1 MKRKISVIL
10 LIAVLVFV
18 AALAVAC
25 NDDKVVKEI
34 TVEGGMKSVYAVGE
48 AFAGGR
54 ITVTYEDG
62 TSESIDIT
70 AEMLSGF
77 DTSTP
82 GTKQVTVTY
91 EGVSVTVEIV
101 VETPASPAPEGSLEL
116 VEWQRI
122 YLIGEALAGNLTIRT
137 QSGELIPVT
146 AAMISGFDT
155 STAGEKTVRITY
167 NGLYIET
174 VISVVAIPEG
184 GDSEFA
190 ESEIDV
196 DALLAS
202 LHRVTDHIGV
212 SDADVQAMDET
223 VTENIVPFMEKAGV
237 TNAQIDDIVNLIF
250 ARENALADA
259 IKGAVKVESPE
270 ALFNA
275 VFTDNVVDSVLD
287 ILDYIGSATAPEG
300 LMNVTTYFLM
310 PLITPVADFGSDEL
324 IVTFFPGNLGD
335 VDYDW
340 YEYWSLN
347 YDEIMDV
354 ADNSAYK
361 DYFYEYYF
369 GEGSGY
375 NSIKEVFA
383 SASARLIAGNA
394 TELFEKIASYDRE
407 SIKDLAEFLKEA
419 MPVFIEGDI
428 GSLFSPGTGSKI
440 SIKDIVQQINFLGK
454 FMNEAVL
461 ETVLGDDAVL
471 AAAEIAD
478 NVICTLTEGY
488 YSIDVSSVEGVRAAL
503 RMVFGLLEELEVG
516 FVTDLYVDY
525 DDMVKAKDEAEY
537 EVKFGIFSVQIANFI
552 AEGYNKLSDY
562 DKMALKSF
570 ADWLDEAP
578 GVSLLSGIVELLD
591 GWVIKD
597 VDSYSN
603 EELVE
608 AGRKITDAVSNKGV
622 SERTNSMEIYRG
634 DSRLPEYIP
643 VGTSSADG
651 LFDIRLSYNK
661 ENSGYWGSYITVEEF
676 KEAGGTVNAEFD
688 FSSKGFKT
696 VTVTLSDVDYT
707 FTESSGYYDD
717 NGYWVP
723 TEETYTIHFE
733 GCTDSFEIYVYDDT
747 SAADFEAV
755 RDYNYMYAMVMEK
768 NSSMENI
775 TASDMYF
782 STSYRHKETRNEIW
796 ARSGGFHGDWNI
808 SFEGIDTSRESG
820 CLYLGKVILE
830 HTVFG
835 KAERPLFYY
844 IYDSADSEKSL
855 TNIEYYSYNSYPMS
869 SSGASIVA
877 LKGAE
882 FEDLGIYAR
891 KKYAYLV
898 NGEEELEVKY
908 KGSFNS
914 DTLGTQQIKLYVEGY
929 AQYAITV
936 NVIVIEPEK
945 APDISIYL
953 NNGYLVFPVGATSLD
968 AAKLVPYTEGEEAYL
983 SVRIYG
989 SWYWEDNDTYGRYY
1003 YYDYNADFKT
1013 LAAAIEYI
1021 EKFGFEYKDKDIE
1034 GLDTTTPIYY
1044 GYMTL
1049 KFEYNQ
1055 QEVNIGLFYRVEEKD
1070 ATVA

>member
-116 VEWQRI
+116 VKWQRI
-122 YLIGEALAGNLTIRT
+122 YLVGEALAGNPTIRT

-174 VISVVAIPEG
+174 VISVVAISEG
-184 GDSEFA
+184 GDLEFA

-202 LHRVTDHIGV
+202 LHRVTTYIGV

-237 TNAQIDDIVNLIF
+237 TNAQIDDIVDLIF
-250 ARENALADA
+250 ARGNALADA
-259 IKGAVKVESPE
+259 IKGAFNVESPE

-287 ILDYIGSATAPEG
+287 IFDYIGSATAPEG
-300 LMNVTTYFLM
+300 IINTVTYLSRFWT
-310 PLITPVADFGSDEL
+310 TPFDNFEEVYVNIIPADLEKYGY
-324 IVTFFPGNLGD
+324 GD
-335 VDYDW
+335 
-340 YEYWSLN
+340 SLN
-347 YDEIMDV
+347 LSYDDIMDAV
-354 ADNSAYK
+354 DKSAYK
-361 DYFYEYYF
+361 DYFNEYFF
-369 GEGSGY
+369 GEGSDY
-375 NSIKEVFA
+375 NVYKELLA
-383 SASARLIAGNA
+383 SAAARLAAGKI

-419 MPVFIEGDI
+419 IPVFIEGDI
-428 GSLFSPGTGSKI
+428 GSLFSTEGKI
-440 SIKDIVQQINFLGK
+440 SIKDIVRQINFLGK

-461 ETVLGDDAVL
+461 ETVGDDGIL
-471 AAAEIAD
+471 AGTEIAVNVFGALGTED
-478 NVICTLTEGY
+478 NFYFDL
-488 YSIDVSSVEGVRAAL
+488 SVSEGVIAAL
-503 RMVFGLLEELEVG
+503 RMVFGLLEELEDELVLG
-516 FVTDLYVDY
+516 LYSDY
-525 DDMVKAKDEAEY
+525 DDMVKADEAEY
-537 EVKFGIFSVQIANFI
+537 EVKYGIFTVQIANFI

-570 ADWLDEAP
+570 ADWMDEVV
-578 GVSLLSGIVELLD
+578 GVPQLLGIVELLD

-603 EELVE
+603 EELAE
-608 AGRKITDAVSNKGV
+608 AGRKITDAVSDGYDLP
-622 SERTNSMEIYRG
+622 SERTNSMEIHRDVG
-634 DSRLPEYIP
+634 NMPWF
-643 VGTSSADG
+643 VQAGTSSADE
-651 LFDIRLSYNK
+651 LFDIELSYYK
-661 ENSGYWGSYITVEEF
+661 ENSDYWSVSYLTVEEF

-707 FTESSGYYDD
+707 YTDYSYD
-717 NGYWVP
+717 
-723 TEETYTIHFE
+723 EETYTIHLE

-747 SAADFEAV
+747 SAADFEALNAHNWYSLSLLV
-755 RDYNYMYAMVMEK
+755 FEK
-768 NSSMENI
+768 G
-775 TASDMYF
+775 ASASATFDILEQGVTYV
-782 STSYRHKETRNEIW
+782 HKETGKTVWVSDYYYDAENLQVR
-796 ARSGGFHGDWNI
+796 
-808 SFEGIDTSRESG
+808 FEGVDTSLESG
-820 CLYLGKVILE
+820 CMYLGKAILD
-830 HTVFG
+830 HPAYGT
-835 KAERPLFYY
+835 AEMPIFYY
-844 IYDSADSEKSL
+844 IYDPQNPDASL
-855 TNIEYYSYNSYPMS
+855 TGMEYYT
-869 SSGASIVA
+869 SGGDYVYDELMI
-877 LKGAE
+877 LKGCDISDE
-882 FEDLGIYAR
+882 GIYAS
-891 KKYAYLV
+891 KQCLYVISDETK
-898 NGEEELEVKY
+898 LEVQIE
-908 KGSFNS
+908 GFTP
-914 DTLGTQQIKLYVEGY
+914 DIPGTQQVEIYVKGY
-929 AQYAITV
+929 EQYAITV
-936 NVIVIEPEK
+936 NVIVIEPET
-945 APDISIYL
+945 APYIGISKH
-953 NNGYLVFPVGATSLD
+953 NGDLVFPVGATTFEEAILE
-968 AAKLVPYTEGEEAYL
+968 PYTEDEEAYFTVTVSTSGYL
-983 SVRIYG
+983 
-989 SWYWEDNDTYGRYY
+989 DNGRYY
-1003 YYDYNADFKT
+1003 YFHYEAEFKT
-1013 LAAAIEYI
+1013 STEAIEYI
-1021 EKFGFEYKDKDIE
+1021 EKFGFEYKGIE
-1034 GLDTTTPIYY
+1034 DLFTEHQGPQGNL
-1044 GYMTL
+1044 TL

-1055 QEVNIGLFYRVEEKD
+1055 QETSIDYLYYYVKEIDET
-1070 ATVA
+1070 AA

>member
-122 YLIGEALAGNLTIRT
+122 YLVGEALAGNPTIRT

-174 VISVVAIPEG
+174 VISVVAISEG

-202 LHRVTDHIGV
+202 LHRVTTYIGV

-237 TNAQIDDIVNLIF
+237 TNAQIDDIVDLIF
-250 ARENALADA
+250 ARGNALADA
-259 IKGAVKVESPE
+259 IKGAFNAEPPE

-287 ILDYIGSATAPEG
+287 IFDYIGSATAPEG
-300 LMNVTTYFLM
+300 IINTVTYLSRFWT
-310 PLITPVADFGSDEL
+310 TPFDNFEEVYVNIIPADLEKHGYGGSR
-324 IVTFFPGNLGD
+324 NLS
-335 VDYDW
+335 YD
-340 YEYWSLN
+340 
-347 YDEIMDV
+347 DIMDAV
-354 ADNSAYK
+354 DKSAYK
-361 DYFYEYYF
+361 DYFYEYFF
-369 GEGSGY
+369 GEGSEY
-375 NSIKEVFA
+375 NVYKELLD
-383 SASARLIAGNA
+383 SAAARLAAGKI

-419 MPVFIEGDI
+419 IPVFIEGDI
-428 GSLFSPGTGSKI
+428 GSLFSTEGKI
-440 SIKDIVQQINFLGK
+440 SIKDIVRQINFLGK

-461 ETVLGDDAVL
+461 ETVGDDGIL
-471 AAAEIAD
+471 AGTEIAVNVFGALGTED
-478 NVICTLTEGY
+478 NFYFDL
-488 YSIDVSSVEGVRAAL
+488 SVSEGVIAAL
-503 RMVFGLLEELEVG
+503 RMVFGLLEELEDELVLG
-516 FVTDLYVDY
+516 LYSDY
-525 DDMVKAKDEAEY
+525 DDMVKADEAEY

-570 ADWLDEAP
+570 ADWMDEVVGAP
-578 GVSLLSGIVELLD
+578 QLLGIVELLD

-603 EELVE
+603 EELAE
-608 AGRKITDAVSNKGV
+608 AGRKITDAVSDGYDLP
-622 SERTNSMEIYRG
+622 SERTNSMEIHRDVG
-634 DSRLPEYIP
+634 NMPWF
-643 VGTSSADG
+643 VQAGTSSADE
-651 LFDIRLSYNK
+651 LFDIELSYYK
-661 ENSGYWGSYITVEEF
+661 ENSGYWSGIYLTVKEF

-707 FTESSGYYDD
+707 YTDYSYGYD
-717 NGYWVP
+717 NNGNWVKF
-723 TEETYTIHFE
+723 EETYTIHFE

-747 SAADFEAV
+747 SAADFEALNA
-755 RDYNYMYAMVMEK
+755 RDRYSLSLLVFEK
-768 NSSMENI
+768 G
-775 TASDMYF
+775 ASVSATFDILEQGVTYV
-782 STSYRHKETRNEIW
+782 HKETGKTVWVSDYYYDAENLQVR
-796 ARSGGFHGDWNI
+796 
-808 SFEGIDTSRESG
+808 FEGVDTSLESG
-820 CLYLGKVILE
+820 CIYLGKAILD
-830 HTVFG
+830 HPAYGT
-835 KAERPLFYY
+835 AEMPIFYY
-844 IYDSADSEKSL
+844 IYDPQNPDASL
-855 TNIEYYSYNSYPMS
+855 TGMEYYTSRGDYVYDELM
-869 SSGASIVA
+869 I
-877 LKGAE
+877 LKGCDISVE
-882 FEDLGIYAR
+882 GIYAS
-891 KKYAYLV
+891 KQCLYVISDETK
-898 NGEEELEVKY
+898 LEVQIE
-908 KGSFNS
+908 GFTP
-914 DTLGTQQIKLYVEGY
+914 DIPGTQQVRIYVKGY
-929 AQYAITV
+929 EQYAKTV
-936 NVIVIEPEK
+936 NVVVIEPEE
-945 APDISIYL
+945 APYIGISKH
-953 NNGYLVFPVGATSLD
+953 NGDLVFPVGATTFEEAILE
-968 AAKLVPYTEGEEAYL
+968 PYTEGEEAYFTVTVSTSGYL
-983 SVRIYG
+983 
-989 SWYWEDNDTYGRYY
+989 DNGRYY
-1003 YYDYNADFKT
+1003 YFHYEAEFKFST
-1013 LAAAIEYI
+1013 EVIDYI
-1021 EKFGFEYKDKDIE
+1021 EKFGFEYKRIE
-1034 GLDTTTPIYY
+1034 DLFTEHQGPQGNL
-1044 GYMTL
+1044 TL

-1055 QEVNIGLFYRVEEKD
+1055 QETSIDYLFYYVKEID
-1070 ATVA
+1070 ATAA

>member
-122 YLIGEALAGNLTIRT
+122 YLVGEAMAGNLTIRT

-212 SDADVQAMDET
+212 SDSDVQAMDET

-237 TNAQIDDIVNLIF
+237 TNAQIDDIVDLIF

-259 IKGAVKVESPE
+259 IKGAVKAESPE

-300 LMNVTTYFLM
+300 IINTFTYLSRFWTI
-310 PLITPVADFGSDEL
+310 PFDNSEEVFVNIIPADLEKYGY
-324 IVTFFPGNLGD
+324 GD
-335 VDYDW
+335 SQILSYD
-340 YEYWSLN
+340 
-347 YDEIMDV
+347 DIMDAV
-354 ADNSAYK
+354 DKSAYK
-361 DYFYEYYF
+361 DYFNEYFF
-369 GEGSGY
+369 GEGSEY
-375 NSIKEVFA
+375 NVYKELLA
-383 SASARLIAGNA
+383 STAARLAAGKI

-428 GSLFSPGTGSKI
+428 GSLFSNESKI
-440 SIKDIVQQINFLGK
+440 SIKEIVRQINFLGK

-461 ETVLGDDAVL
+461 ETVGDDGIL
-471 AAAEIAD
+471 AGTEIAVDVFGALGTED
-478 NVICTLTEGY
+478 NFYFDL
-488 YSIDVSSVEGVRAAL
+488 SVSEGVRAAL
-503 RMVFGLLEELEVG
+503 RMVFGLLEELED
-516 FVTDLYVDY
+516 DLVLGLYSDY
-525 DDMVKAKDEAEY
+525 DDMVKEEDEAKY
-537 EVKFGIFSVQIANFI
+537 EVKYGTFTVQIANFI

-570 ADWLDEAP
+570 ADWLDEVV
-578 GVSLLSGIVELLD
+578 GSSQLLGIVELLD

-597 VDSYSN
+597 VDSYSD

-608 AGRKITDAVSNKGV
+608 AGRKITDAVSDGYDLP
-622 SERTNSMEIYRG
+622 SEPTNSMEIHRDVG
-634 DSRLPEYIP
+634 NMPWF
-643 VGTSSADG
+643 VQAGTSSADG
-651 LFDIRLSYNK
+651 LFVIELSYYE
-661 ENSGYWGSYITVEEF
+661 ENSGYWSGRYLTVEEF
-676 KEAGGTVNAEFD
+676 KETGGTVNAEFD

-707 FTESSGYYDD
+707 YTDYSYGYDD
-717 NGYWVP
+717 DGNWVQF
-723 TEETYTIHFE
+723 EETYTIHFE

-747 SAADFEAV
+747 SAADFEALNAHNWYSLSILV
-755 RDYNYMYAMVMEK
+755 FEK
-768 NSSMENI
+768 G
-775 TASDMYF
+775 ASVSVTFDILEQGVTYV
-782 STSYRHKETRNEIW
+782 HKETGKTVWVSEYYYDAENLQVR
-796 ARSGGFHGDWNI
+796 
-808 SFEGIDTSRESG
+808 FEGVDTSLESG
-820 CLYLGKVILE
+820 CIYLGKAILD
-830 HTVFG
+830 HPAYGT
-835 KAERPLFYY
+835 AEMPIFYY
-844 IYDSADSEKSL
+844 IYDPQNPDASL
-855 TNIEYYSYNSYPMS
+855 TGMEYYTSRGDYVYDELM
-869 SSGASIVA
+869 I
-877 LKGAE
+877 LKGCDISDE
-882 FEDLGIYAR
+882 GIYAS
-891 KKYAYLV
+891 KQCLYVISDETKQ
-898 NGEEELEVKY
+898 EVQI
-908 KGSFNS
+908 KGFNP
-914 DTLGTQQIKLYVEGY
+914 DIPGTQQVEIYVEGY
-929 AQYAITV
+929 KQYAITV
-936 NVIVIEPEK
+936 NVIVIEPET
-945 APDISIYL
+945 APYIGISKH
-953 NNGYLVFPVGATSLD
+953 NGDLVFPVGATTFEEAILE
-968 AAKLVPYTEGEEAYL
+968 PYTEDEEAYFTVTVSTSGYL
-983 SVRIYG
+983 
-989 SWYWEDNDTYGRYY
+989 DNGRYY
-1003 YYDYNADFKT
+1003 YFHYEAEFKT
-1013 LAAAIEYI
+1013 STEAIEYI
-1021 EKFGFEYKDKDIE
+1021 EKFGFEYKGIE
-1034 GLDTTTPIYY
+1034 DLFTEHQGPQGNL
-1044 GYMTL
+1044 TL

-1055 QEVNIGLFYRVEEKD
+1055 QETSIDYLFYYVKEID
-1070 ATVA
+1070 STAA